1 MIYQD
6 QNDYTKIKAIMIEK
20 NARVGRKRH
29 NKKHKK
35 NMLNM
40 FSKHDI
46 STHKH
51 STYGICAV
59 HFGLNFIVNIW
70 VFPKIGLPPN
80 HPF

>member
-1 MIYQD
+1 MHVLAENVIIR
-6 QNDYTKIKAIMIEK
+6 NT
-20 NARVGRKRH
+20 
-29 NKKHKK
+29 KK